1 MAQLASRVETISGP
15 RRGTRVRDLMI
26 DHVLTVEETTPVT
39 EAVHAMASN
48 NIGALVILSAIRE
61 PVGIF
66 TERDLLKRVV
76 GAGLDPRTTLIGK
89 VMTPK
94 FVCVQL
100 DDELADLPRIMVQGN
115 FRHLPVVEGRRLVGI
130 LSIRDVVRYLAGL

>member
-1 MAQLASRVETISGP
+1 MAQLGSPVEAIARGSRS
-15 RRGTRVRDLMI
+15 RRVRDLMI
-26 DHVLTVEETTPVT
+26 EHVHTVEESTPVT
-39 EAVHAMASN
+39 QAVHEMAAN
-48 NIGALVILSAIRE
+48 NVGALIVLSPIRE

-76 GAGLDPRTTLIGK
+76 GSDLDPKTTPIRK

-94 FVCVQL
+94 FVCVQM
-100 DDELADLPRIMVQGN
+100 DDDLADLPRIMVQGN